1 MPRLDGDETARSPG
15 VASQARRPA
24 SRPRSRPRVSN
35 SNDEDEYIVNKRSS
49 WLITQR
55 EPLPEIPARF
65 LEHFRDSRPKLEQ
78 AHSSQALSEADPP
91 LRKGSRPASLR
102 SVSTSR
108 IQPTTT
114 LATTSKSALRDHYN
128 YYDAEGS
135 DVASRGSR
143 NGIAT
148 ERAARPTT
156 QSASSSPRA
165 RRSFSSVS
173 TTVPRSPKRKLSK
186 DAATLAALTGG
197 NATMAHTADPT
208 ADDDLFLQLAEDAT
222 ERAPTRSSWHGKR
235 RSHADTLPSS
245 PDDRRPRTSGQITGR
260 PSSRIGVSRLDM
272 HRVSEQRYKTPRA
285 ESVVSFRQD
294 DAAGLS
300 GRSRAGRPSRF
311 STADQDRSP
320 MSPSRLAEAVRSP
333 ELPTF
338 GRRRP
343 SFGAPSVK
351 AHVHRQ
357 SQLAAQP
364 QGSEGESPA
373 DSSEPKRSAPES
385 ESVESNTAQSTVW
398 DELDDLKSRIK
409 KLELTG
415 KMPSTSS
422 AAVAASIEQ
431 SERPRT
437 ATTAPTTIESSPKQ
451 ERKTNAEVKA
461 AAEKREQQQQQTQ
474 PSSPSMASI
483 HPTLHAALAKAKTL
497 LNASLYRT
505 LEATANDALQLVAL
519 TGSAGPQGTTFSA
532 ASIINGVTV
541 SDRHVRRKA
550 DMMCRNLTDLCL
562 ALCEGKHETSSVL
575 ASPIAIDS
583 APRPK
588 PPTSRYARA
597 SIGYGEDTNGGASGP
612 MSRLEARRSSILGIQ
627 PSNSSLNS
635 PLASADDVSA
645 SEHETTPSHVPQ
657 QHESRR
663 FGRAGSRL
671 AAPRI
676 SRYDEAS
683 GDEDPTVRP
692 LSRAMTDIGSH
703 RQSQHRSPRDYS
715 SASTLKRPDRSP
727 SLRDSLAARRANAT
741 SHETNRV
748 SSLTV
753 DPNRRRFL
761 RESTPPVLEEDSEYS
776 PASQQSQPRRR
787 IMSSGASAS
796 SGNQYSSRRAVELAA
811 SRSAS
816 LSQRRREMVVE

>member
-1 MPRLDGDETARSPG
+1 MRSPA
-15 VASQARRPA
+15 VAFQAPQRPI
-24 SRPRSRPRVSN
+24 SRTRSRSRVSN
-35 SNDEDEYIVNKRSS
+35 SANEDEYAINKRSS

-65 LEHFRDSRPKLEQ
+65 LDDYRDSRPRLEQ
-78 AHSSQALSEADPP
+78 AHSSQPLSEAVPP
-91 LRKGSRPASLR
+91 ARKGSRPASSR
-102 SVSTSR
+102 SVSTSH
-108 IQPTTT
+108 IQPTSIP
-114 LATTSKSALRDHYN
+114 ATSSSSSRITVRDN
-128 YYDAEGS
+128 SYDSGSS
-135 DVASRGSR
+135 DVASKGSR

-148 ERAARPTT
+148 ERAARPTN
-156 QSASSSPRA
+156 SASSPRA

-173 TTVPRSPKRKLSK
+173 TTVPRSPRRKLSK
-186 DAATLAALTGG
+186 DATTLAALTGG
-197 NATMAHTADPT
+197 DANMVHTAHTADG
-208 ADDDLFLQLAEDAT
+208 DGDLFLQLAEDGT

-235 RSHADTLPSS
+235 RSHADTLPSP

-272 HRVSEQRYKTPRA
+272 HRNSEPQRYRATPRA
-285 ESVVSFRQD
+285 ESIVSLRQD
-294 DAAGLS
+294 DAASVS
-300 GRSRAGRPSRF
+300 GRSRDGRPSRF
-311 STADQDRSP
+311 SIAHDRSP
-320 MSPSRLAEAVRSP
+320 MSPSRLGEAVKSP

-351 AHVHRQ
+351 SRAHRQ

-373 DSSEPKRSAPES
+373 ESLEPKRSLPES
-385 ESVESNTAQSTVW
+385 ESVESNTAPSTVW

-437 ATTAPTTIESSPKQ
+437 ATTAPTTIDSSPKQ
-451 ERKTNAEVKA
+451 ERKGNTEAKA
-461 AAEKREQQQQQTQ
+461 AGQKSEPRQQST
-474 PSSPSMASI
+474 PVASPSMAST

-519 TGSAGPQGTTFSA
+519 TNSAGPQGTTFSA

-550 DMMCRNLTDLCL
+550 DTMCRNLTDLCL
-562 ALCEGKHETSSVL
+562 ALCEGKHETPSSVL

-588 PPTSRYARA
+588 PPTSRYARS
-597 SIGYGEDTNGGASGP
+597 SIGYGEDASGGASRP
-612 MSRLEARRSSILGIQ
+612 MSRLEARKSSILGIQ

-635 PLASADDVSA
+635 PQASADDVSA
-645 SEHETTPSHVPQ
+645 SEQETTPSHVPQ
-657 QHESRR
+657 QHEPRR
-663 FGRAGSRL
+663 YGRAGSRL

-676 SRYDEAS
+676 SRYDEPS

-703 RQSQHRSPRDYS
+703 RQSQHRSQRDYS
-715 SASTLKRPDRSP
+715 NTSSLKRPERSP

-741 SHETNRV
+741 SHEKNRV

-753 DPNRRRFL
+753 DPARRRFL

-776 PASQQSQPRRR
+776 LAQQQPEPRRR
-787 IMSSGASAS
+787 IMSSGGS